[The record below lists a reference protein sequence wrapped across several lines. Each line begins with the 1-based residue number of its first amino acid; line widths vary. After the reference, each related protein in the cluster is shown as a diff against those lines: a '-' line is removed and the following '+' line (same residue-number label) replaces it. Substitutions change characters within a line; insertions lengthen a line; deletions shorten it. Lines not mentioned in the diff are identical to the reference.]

1 MVTWFDYLVET
12 ERRRDERAHAEEW
25 RRLNH
30 VLRSEKMKPR
40 RRPRRHEVLL
50 ASLGDRL
57 VEWGCQLQT
66 RYRHITETTAGIG
79 PDSLATPGRADPG
92 GCT

>member
-12 ERRRDERAHAEEW
+12 ERRRDERARAAE
-25 RRLNH
+25 RRHLDH
-30 VLRSEKMKPR
+30 VLRSEQMKPR
-40 RRPRRHEVLL
+40 RRPHRHEILL

-57 VEWGCQLQT
+57 VDWGCRLQT

-79 PDSLATPGRADPG
+79 PESLVTSRRADPS